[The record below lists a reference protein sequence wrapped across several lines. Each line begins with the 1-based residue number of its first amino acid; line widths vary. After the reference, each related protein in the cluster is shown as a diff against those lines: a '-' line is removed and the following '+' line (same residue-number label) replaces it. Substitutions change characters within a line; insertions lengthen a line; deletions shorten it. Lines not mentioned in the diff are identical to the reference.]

1 MFNTS
6 KAKST
11 KSYKISLVT
20 PKGNTVGFINLTQQ
34 FIKAVIGKQE
44 EYVTLEDII
53 GINGNGVLYFKS
65 LDILIEE
72 VEHHKPLSAS
82 EY

>member
-6 KAKST
+6 KAKAT

-20 PKGNTVGFINLTQQ
+20 SNGNTVGFINLTQQ

-53 GINGNGVLYFKS
+53 DINGDGTLYFKS

-72 VEHHKPLSAS
+72 VEHSKPISAS

>member
-1 MFNTS
+1 MFNVS

-20 PKGNTVGFINLTQQ
+20 QKGNTVGFINLSQQ
-34 FIKAVIGKQE
+34 FVKAVIGKQE
-44 EYVTLEDII
+44 EYVTLEDIV
-53 GINGNGVLYFKS
+53 GINGDGILYFKS

-72 VEHHKPLSAS
+72 VEHNKPISAS